1 MSEVTNELMFG
12 LLKRVHHEIGEARQD
27 VSETKRELNVMRGH
41 MVATQ
46 SDIHNVYGILARQ
59 DERLERIDRRLDL
72 RELAEPKDLMS
83 RNDIR
88 SAAAL

>member
-1 MSEVTNELMFG
+1 MPEVTNELMFE
-12 LLKRVHHEIGEARQD
+12 LMKRVHHEIAELRQD

-46 SDIHNVYGILARQ
+46 SDIHNIYGVLARQ

-72 RELAEPKDLMS
+72 RELAEAQRPYEPK
-83 RNDIR
+83 
-88 SAAAL
+88 

>member
-1 MSEVTNELMFG
+1 MPEVTKELMFG
-12 LLKRVHHEIGEARQD
+12 LMKRVHHEIGELRQD

-72 RELAEPKDLMS
+72 RELAEAQKPYEPT
-83 RNDIR
+83 
-88 SAAAL
+88 

>member
-1 MSEVTNELMFG
+1 MMTEVTNELMFE
-12 LLKRVHHEIGEARQD
+12 LLKRVHHEIGELRQD

-46 SDIHNVYGILARQ
+46 SDIHNIYGILGRQ

-72 RELAEPKDLMS
+72 RELAEAQRPYEPK
-83 RNDIR
+83 
-88 SAAAL
+88 

>member
-1 MSEVTNELMFG
+1 MSEVTSELMFE
-12 LLKRVHHEIGEARQD
+12 LLKRVHHEIGELRQD

-72 RELAEPKDLMS
+72 RELAESQRPYEPK
-83 RNDIR
+83 
-88 SAAAL
+88 

>member
-1 MSEVTNELMFG
+1 MAEATNKLMFD
-12 LLKRVHHEIGEARQD
+12 LLKRVHQGIGELRQD

-46 SDIHNVYGILARQ
+46 SDIHNIYGILARQ

-72 RELAEPKDLMS
+72 RELAENQRPYEPK
-83 RNDIR
+83 
-88 SAAAL
+88 

>member
-1 MSEVTNELMFG
+1 MPEVTNELTFELM
-12 LLKRVHHEIGEARQD
+12 KRVHHEIGELRQD

-46 SDIHNVYGILARQ
+46 SDIHNIYGILARQ

-72 RELAEPKDLMS
+72 RELAEAQRPYEPK
-83 RNDIR
+83 
-88 SAAAL
+88 